1 MTIPFY
7 VTPEQLVQDKVEY
20 CRKGIAKSKSLVAVE
35 FSEGLLLAGENPSA
49 SLNKIS
55 EVYDRIAFAGAGKY
69 SEFENLRKA
78 AIRYADLKGFAY
90 SREDV
95 TAKSLANAFSQVIGE
110 IFTQQLKPLE
120 VEILI
125 VEVGSAGRTGNR
137 IFHILYDGSIS
148 DRQDFSAIG
157 GQTKELESYLSE
169 HYRAGLSLGEALR
182 LSSDTIAHV
191 EKRSIPH
198 EHLEVAMLEE
208 RAEDRT
214 FKRLSNEAVA
224 RLLEQGAS

>member
-1 MTIPFY
+1 MAIPFY

-35 FSEGLLLAGENPSA
+35 FSDGLLLAGENPSA

-95 TAKSLANAFSQVIGE
+95 TAKSLANAFSQVIGD

-125 VEVGSAGRTGNR
+125 VESWRWVAKGVRAIESSTSCMTAPSPTAKTSPPLGARPRSWKATSLSTTERASAW
-137 IFHILYDGSIS
+137 
-148 DRQDFSAIG
+148 A
-157 GQTKELESYLSE
+157 
-169 HYRAGLSLGEALR
+169 R
-182 LSSDTIAHV
+182 LSGCRAIPSPTWRSARSLTSIWRWRCSRSGLRIAPS
-191 EKRSIPH
+191 KGCPTR
-198 EHLEVAMLEE
+198 
-208 RAEDRT
+208 R
-214 FKRLSNEAVA
+214 
-224 RLLEQGAS
+224 